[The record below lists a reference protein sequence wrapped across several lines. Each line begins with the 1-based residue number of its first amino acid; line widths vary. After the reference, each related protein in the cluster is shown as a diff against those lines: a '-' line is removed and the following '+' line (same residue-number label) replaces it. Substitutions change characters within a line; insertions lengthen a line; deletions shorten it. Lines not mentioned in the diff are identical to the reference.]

1 MNEMYYVIEN
11 RNVGAPGKPEI
22 TSIILYSS
30 EDKMACA
37 KVEDEQRKKYKDTTM
52 VDCFVKSQSQID
64 KERKMKEVWDNLTD
78 EQKKDTIEIDGK
90 TYVRAIYE
98 MDNQALDNTP
108 DL

>member
-1 MNEMYYVIEN
+1 
-11 RNVGAPGKPEI
+11 
-22 TSIILYSS
+22 
-30 EDKMACA
+30 
-37 KVEDEQRKKYKDTTM
+37 
-52 VDCFVKSQSQID
+52 
-64 KERKMKEVWDNLTD
+64 MKEVWDNLTD